1 MIRIV
6 IADDQAMVR
15 AGFAALLNAHSD
27 IEVVGQASDGAECVQ
42 LVAELKP
49 EIVLMDVRMPVQD
62 GIEATREILAAHP
75 QASTTRTSNSPSDS
89 SSTASFKQSTQPTQ
103 PNQSTQSKQSKQSKQ
118 PTSSS
123 TSTSRR
129 TSLLPRLTKPAIP
142 ASRPSAAKAP
152 MAANDAL
159 AGEMNAHTEI
169 NTAVPRIIMLTTFDI
184 DDYVFDAIRAGA
196 SGFLLKDAVP
206 DELAEAV
213 RIVASGDGLLA
224 PSVTRRVI
232 EHFAAG
238 PRSSNAQALPE
249 LTDRERE
256 ILVLVARGE
265 TNTEVAESLCIAVQT
280 VKTHVS
286 RILYKLDARDRAQ
299 AVIAAYE
306 SGLVVPKA
314 QV

>member
-15 AGFAALLNAHSD
+15 AGFAALLDAHPD
-27 IEVVGQASDGAECVQ
+27 IEVVGQAQDGVECVS
-42 LVAELKP
+42 LVAEVKP
-49 EIVLMDVRMPVQD
+49 DIVLMDVRMPEMD
-62 GIEATREILAAHP
+62 GIEATREILSAGTGAG
-75 QASTTRTSNSPSDS
+75 SSNGSEEQDPSFHDLR
-89 SSTASFKQSTQPTQ
+89 AQEL
-103 PNQSTQSKQSKQSKQ
+103 
-118 PTSSS
+118 PTSALHSPDLQEPGFQSADLQPSPLHDQYQQTDRDHDQQTQRS
-123 TSTSRR
+123 TLSTLG
-129 TSLLPRLTKPAIP
+129 T
-142 ASRPSAAKAP
+142 
-152 MAANDAL
+152 
-159 AGEMNAHTEI
+159 
-169 NTAVPRIIMLTTFDI
+169 NTIDGGVPRIIMLTTFDI

-196 SGFLLKDAVP
+196 SGFLLKDAP
-206 DELAEAV
+206 PKELAEAV
-213 RIVASGDGLLA
+213 RVVASGDGLLA

-238 PRSSNAQALPE
+238 PQSSNAAALPD

-265 TNTEVAESLCIAVQT
+265 TNTEIAASLFIAVQT

-306 SGLVVPKA
+306 SGLVVPRT